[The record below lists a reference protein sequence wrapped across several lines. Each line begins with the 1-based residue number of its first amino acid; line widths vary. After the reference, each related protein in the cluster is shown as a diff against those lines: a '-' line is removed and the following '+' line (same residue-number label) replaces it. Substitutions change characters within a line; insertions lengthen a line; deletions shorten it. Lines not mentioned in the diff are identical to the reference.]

1 MKDEQLTQD
10 GYKKILK
17 TENCPFKNCKFSTV
31 NNHIHCIREN
41 CNYILHSSSQ
51 LISHKR
57 KHERQ
62 DLEPS
67 KKNIISEGLL
77 EINKISLNTTSSTP
91 VTTLPSRTSQFLSR
105 KRGRPTKKIV
115 SLSCL
120 SFFKIVLSIIIHYF
134 SYLRI
139 VRKIR

>member
-17 TENCPFKNCKFSTV
+17 TEICPFKNCKFSTMS
-31 NNHIHCIREN
+31 NHIHCIREN

-62 DLEPS
+62 DSEPS
-67 KKNIISEGLL
+67 KANIISDGCQEL
-77 EINKISLNTTSSTP
+77 NKLSSYSIPSTP
-91 VTTLPSRTSQFLSR
+91 VTSLPSRTSQFLSR

-115 SLSCL
+115 SITSL
-120 SFFKIVLSIIIHYF
+120 SFVFIIYLSIILAI
-134 SYLRI
+134 S
-139 VRKIR
+139 

>member
-17 TENCPFKNCKFSTV
+17 TECCPFENCKFSFV

-57 KHERQ
+57 KHEKQ
-62 DLEPS
+62 DSEPLKTNNISDECLES
-67 KKNIISEGLL
+67 KKLRSSSIP
-77 EINKISLNTTSSTP
+77 STP
-91 VTTLPSRTSQFLSR
+91 VTSLPSRTSQFLSR

-115 SLSCL
+115 STFYNL
-120 SFFKIVLSIIIHYF
+120 V
-134 SYLRI
+134 
-139 VRKIR
+139 